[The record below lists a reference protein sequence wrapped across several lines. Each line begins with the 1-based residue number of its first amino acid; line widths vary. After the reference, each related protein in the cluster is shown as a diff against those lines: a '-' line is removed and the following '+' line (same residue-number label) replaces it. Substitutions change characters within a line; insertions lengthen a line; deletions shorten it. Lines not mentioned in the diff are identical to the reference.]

1 MMRESH
7 DIDLDAEEDYE
18 ICDATERQG
27 ESGPKSVA
35 SQRRGSE

>member
-27 ESGPKSVA
+27 RVRPKVCCVTKT
-35 SQRRGSE
+35 GS